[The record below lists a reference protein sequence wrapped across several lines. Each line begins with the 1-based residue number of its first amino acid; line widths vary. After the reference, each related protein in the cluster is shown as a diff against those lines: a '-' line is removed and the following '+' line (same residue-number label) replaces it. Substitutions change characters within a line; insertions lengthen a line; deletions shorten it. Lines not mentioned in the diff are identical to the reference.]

1 MADNKL
7 GPTLTTQYKRP
18 PRIGRLWLT
27 GCVLAAFLLVHWLT
41 AKIFTGS
48 EAHSGVH
55 LTESGLSKERPADVR
70 FDNYSLILK
79 GQRVF
84 LHSGEFH
91 TWRLPVP
98 SLWPD
103 ILEKTKAAGLNAI
116 SIYTHMGLLNPSRG
130 VVDLDGFRA
139 LKPLYEAA
147 MAAGIW
153 VVVRPGPYINAETS
167 AGGIA
172 HWVTT
177 EVAGQLRTND
187 SDWSAAWQDYIQA
200 IIKETV
206 PYQINEG
213 GPVIAIQLDN
223 EYTQHDPG
231 HAEYYEELKAVFHA
245 SDIVV
250 PLTYNDPNQGGNF
263 INGTGAVDLYGL
275 DSYPQ
280 RFDCSHPDVWRP
292 VVTNYHEY
300 HARVNPSQPWYIPE
314 FQAGSFDAWGPGAPG
329 YAPCAA
335 LTGPAF
341 QSVFNLQ
348 LWASNAKMI
357 NYYMLYGGTS
367 WGALPFPG
375 VLFSSQML
383 QECGSDHIMQCV
395 GVHFVRLR
403 RADIGIPRSDR
414 EIRRAEA
421 AGDVRTPHN
430 DCNLMRG

>member
-1 MADNKL
+1 MADNK
-7 GPTLTTQYKRP
+7 
-18 PRIGRLWLT
+18 
-27 GCVLAAFLLVHWLT
+27 LAAFLLVQLT

-55 LTESGLSKERPADVR
+55 LTESGSSKERTADVR

-84 LHSGEFH
+84 LQCL
-91 TWRLPVP
+91 WRIPHLAAPRTIAMARHP
-98 SLWPD
+98 RKD
-103 ILEKTKAAGLNAI
+103 QGRRLERDQHLH
-116 SIYTHMGLLNPSRG
+116 HMGLLNPSRG

-153 VVVRPGPYINAETS
+153 VVYINAETS

-213 GPVIAIQLDN
+213 GPVIAIQL
-223 EYTQHDPG
+223 G

-367 WGALPFPG
+367 WGALPFP
-375 VLFSSQML
+375 
-383 QECGSDHIMQCV
+383 CV
-395 GVHFVRLR
+395 FAVSLYLVRR
-403 RADIGIPRSDR
+403 
-414 EIRRAEA
+414 
-421 AGDVRTPHN
+421 
-430 DCNLMRG
+430 

>member
-7 GPTLTTQYKRP
+7 GPIVTTQSTRP

-27 GCVLAAFLLVHWLT
+27 GYVLAAFLLVQLT
-41 AKIFTGS
+41 AKIFTGF
-48 EAHSGVH
+48 EAHSEGTSHRVW
-55 LTESGLSKERPADVR
+55 LSKERTADVR

-147 MAAGIW
+147 MLRGYGSLC
-153 VVVRPGPYINAETS
+153 VRYINAETS

-231 HAEYYEELKAVFHA
+231 HGEYYEELKAVFHA

-329 YAPCAA
+329 YAPA
-335 LTGPAF
+335 P
-341 QSVFNLQ
+341 
-348 LWASNAKMI
+348 
-357 NYYMLYGGTS
+357 
-367 WGALPFPG
+367 P
-375 VLFSSQML
+375 
-383 QECGSDHIMQCV
+383 
-395 GVHFVRLR
+395 
-403 RADIGIPRSDR
+403 
-414 EIRRAEA
+414 
-421 AGDVRTPHN
+421 
-430 DCNLMRG
+430 